1 VKLST
6 RLVILILSAAIP
18 VFAVQISHD
27 LAVRENAVSEITR
40 RAETLTNLATA
51 RQDRIVEAARL
62 LLAATSHLPSI
73 IEPNPAV
80 CARRLKEIASHA
92 PELTAIAVLTPDGE
106 RWCSSL
112 GSQSVSLRDRPYF
125 QETLRTG
132 TMQTS
137 NYIIGRVTGEG
148 SVVFTYP
155 AKSPEGSIRQV
166 VFVAYRTSVLS
177 RLLNDP
183 PLPPGAVVVVLDSE
197 GFAAARW
204 PEPEKWMGQNLSGS
218 DVVRRAV
225 SERRGALRGFAD
237 WAGPGEFAFAFS
249 PMQAPTSFTVVAA
262 LPLSSAMEAADAA
275 FWRSVGWTTLIF
287 LLAATVAIVGSRFTV
302 VRPIRKLQGFADAL
316 ASGNISARPPNDTS
330 GAMELRELTG
340 HLDAMGR
347 ALEQQQSQLTEAI
360 RHKEVLLKEVN
371 HRVKN
376 SLQLV
381 ASLFALQRSSIKD
394 AEARRQFEEAGR
406 RINIVAQIHQRLY
419 QDDNVELVALDRFLN
434 ELCADLQSVLG
445 GDKNITITCDAD
457 ACYLPTDQVIPVAM
471 IVNELITNAFK
482 YAYSSRTSGVI
493 WVTCEH
499 NAKSVTLAVSD
510 DGDPMP
516 PEFEPSKSAGLGM
529 RMVTGLTKQLRASME
544 VIPLAEGKRFVLR
557 LPVSEGRHAL

>member
-1 VKLST
+1 
-6 RLVILILSAAIP
+6 
-18 VFAVQISHD
+18 
-27 LAVRENAVSEITR
+27 
-40 RAETLTNLATA
+40 
-51 RQDRIVEAARL
+51 
-62 LLAATSHLPSI
+62 
-73 IEPNPAV
+73 
-80 CARRLKEIASHA
+80 
-92 PELTAIAVLTPDGE
+92 
-106 RWCSSL
+106 
-112 GSQSVSLRDRPYF
+112 
-125 QETLRTG
+125 
-132 TMQTS
+132 MQ
-137 NYIIGRVTGEG
+137 
-148 SVVFTYP
+148 P
-155 AKSPEGSIRQV
+155 
-166 VFVAYRTSVLS
+166 
-177 RLLNDP
+177 
-183 PLPPGAVVVVLDSE
+183 
-197 GFAAARW
+197 
-204 PEPEKWMGQNLSGS
+204 
-218 DVVRRAV
+218 
-225 SERRGALRGFAD
+225 
-237 WAGPGEFAFAFS
+237 
-249 PMQAPTSFTVVAA
+249 PTSFTVVAA